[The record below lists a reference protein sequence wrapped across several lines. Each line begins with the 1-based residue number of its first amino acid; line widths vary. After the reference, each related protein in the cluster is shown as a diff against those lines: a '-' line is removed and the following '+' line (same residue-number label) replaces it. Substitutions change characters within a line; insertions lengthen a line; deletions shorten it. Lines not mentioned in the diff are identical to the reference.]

1 MSEMPG
7 WYPDPSG
14 APQQRFWDGNT
25 WSSDVRPYP
34 PPSSAG
40 AGDAQGEVSTASGT
54 TANEAVHQPDQPAV
68 QQQSASATRL
78 GAGWKVALVV
88 ALVLIAVAGFAFW
101 RNTVD
106 KNARRAALEGAL
118 LSGGSLSGGVTT
130 TTPVSNFITVTYRVT
145 ANGYKADATSAD
157 ADVTYQTP
165 SGTRQDSVTSG
176 WSRTFTFSTGDFV
189 YLSAQNM
196 ASGTVSCTIEVNG
209 QTLSTNASTGEY
221 KIASCDG
228 SVP

>member
-1 MSEMPG
+1 
-7 WYPDPSG
+7 
-14 APQQRFWDGNT
+14 
-25 WSSDVRPYP
+25 
-34 PPSSAG
+34 
-40 AGDAQGEVSTASGT
+40 
-54 TANEAVHQPDQPAV
+54 
-68 QQQSASATRL
+68 
-78 GAGWKVALVV
+78 VALVV